1 MMPVPQ
7 GRPEKPTALVT
18 GGNRGIGRAIAEGLL
33 ARGHRVVIGVRD
45 LEAGRAVAEEIGA
58 QAVRLDVARLDGL
71 AASVDKIGGVDV
83 LVNNAG
89 VLIDMNM
96 LEDAGAFHMSIDVMF
111 RGPYEL
117 IRAVTPHMRTRGWGR
132 IVNVSSGWGSFGEGL
147 EGPGAYGVAKAALN
161 ALTKA
166 LVRDLPEGSRSTR
179 SIPAGSGRG
188 WAAKGRPARPRRGR
202 QRRSGWPIS
211 PMTGRRA
218 GSFVTG
224 FRCAGEGRGPRAVSS
239 RRPSRRAPWSMA
251 ACLRRP

>member
-1 MMPVPQ
+1 MSA
-7 GRPEKPTALVT
+7 RPDRPTALVT
-18 GGNRGIGRAIAEGLL
+18 GGNRGIGRAIAEGLV

-166 LVRDLPEGSRSTR
+166 LVRDLPEGVKINAVDPGWVRTRMGGEGATR
-179 SIPAGSGRG
+179 SPEEG
-188 WAAKGRPARPRRGR
+188 AATAIWLADLPDDGP
-202 QRRSGWPIS
+202 
-211 PMTGRRA
+211 TGR
-218 GSFVTG
+218 F
-224 FRCAGEGRGPRAVSS
+224 FRDGLSVR
-239 RRPSRRAPWSMA
+239 W
-251 ACLRRP
+251 